1 MGIRRRK
8 PTQSAVPDD
17 SGLDDELATLVAVL
31 AHYPA
36 GTALHFGSPSRCPQC
51 GDYGLVGQVAHDVGR
66 CTNNCRVCR
75 LDWTITRRALR
86 AHRDAPVRPTPIG
99 RGVLYEVLLAEQEPE
114 PVAEP
119 SALVEAEPAA
129 EGAPPPMAEVA
140 PDPPA
145 PEVAASSSAVP
156 RPFVDAPPVRP
167 LAPAAP
173 VASPVAEPVAE
184 PVAAPRPPESVAAA
198 AVPEPVPAPPL
209 VDLSSSA
216 ATSPDDVPVGSG
228 RLRLLVVEDN
238 PFDLTVLEDLLEP
251 YLSSGEV
258 ELTHCAT
265 RAEAEHLALS
275 RPFDVVVLDLD
286 LPDSQG
292 LTTLL
297 EWQHLV
303 PLHIPLIALADV
315 VDADLIREARALGVS
330 QVIHRPQLEE
340 LASHGSAGQDRLH
353 KLLRKTAASIAAAAT
368 LVMPQP
374 LLTSVRWR
382 RGAARRR
389 PAPRVSVRGGRTRR
403 RRRRRRR

>member
-1 MGIRRRK
+1 MAIRRRK
-8 PTQSAVPDD
+8 PTNASRVPDD
-17 SGLDDELATLVAVL
+17 AGLDDELTTLAAVL

-36 GTALHFGSPSRCPQC
+36 GTALTFGSPSRCPRC
-51 GDYGLVGQVAHDVGR
+51 GDYGLVGNVANDVGR

-99 RGVLYEVLLAEQEPE
+99 RGVLYEALLAEPAPDTEPE
-114 PVAEP
+114 TVEVPEPIAE
-119 SALVEAEPAA
+119 V
-129 EGAPPPMAEVA
+129 APPPMAEVA
-140 PDPPA
+140 PAPPA
-145 PEVAASSSAVP
+145 SEMAASSSAVP
-156 RPFVDAPPVRP
+156 RPFVDVAPVRP
-167 LAPAAP
+167 LAPAALVAPAAP
-173 VASPVAEPVAE
+173 VAPAASLPPPAVPE
-184 PVAAPRPPESVAAA
+184 PVAAPKPPQPVVVA
-198 AVPEPVPAPPL
+198 AVPEPVAAPPL

-216 ATSPDDVPVGSG
+216 TTSVEDVPPGPG

-238 PFDLTVLEDLLEP
+238 PFDLTVLEDLLDRC
-251 YLSSGEV
+251 LASGEV
-258 ELTHCAT
+258 ELTHGAT
-265 RAEAEHLALS
+265 LAEAEHLALS

-330 QVIHRPQLEE
+330 QVIHRPQLEH
-340 LASHGSAGQDRLH
+340 LTSQGPGGQDRLH
-353 KLLRKTAASIAAAAT
+353 KLLRKTAASMATAAT

-374 LLTSVRWR
+374 F
-382 RGAARRR
+382 
-389 PAPRVSVRGGRTRR
+389 
-403 RRRRRRR
+403 